1 MNATGHCKRI
11 LLVDDHP
18 VVRDGLAQLINRSG
32 DLVVCGEAGEPMGAV
47 RALEEMEP
55 DLVIVDISL
64 NGADGLDLIKQIR
77 ARWPALPILVLSM
90 HNEEL
95 FAERVLRAGARG
107 YIMKQEATR
116 SVLTA
121 IRKVLAGEVHLS
133 GELQAHLLRRF
144 VGGDGGRGRLP
155 IDTLSDRELAVLEL
169 IGRGQGTRAVA
180 GELKLSIKTVESY
193 RDHIKKKLNLRT
205 STQLIQY
212 AVHWVQDVQGPNPS

>member
-1 MNATGHCKRI
+1 MINVGERRRI

-32 DLVVCGEAGEPMGAV
+32 DLTVCREAGDAAEALH
-47 RALEEMEP
+47 ALEEALP
-55 DLVIVDISL
+55 DLAIVDISL
-64 NGADGLDLIKQIR
+64 KGVDGLELIKQVR
-77 ARWPALPILVLSM
+77 ARWPTLPILVLSM

-107 YIMKQEATR
+107 YIMKQEATG

-121 IRKVLAGEVHLS
+121 IRKVLGGDVYLS
-133 GELQAHLLRRF
+133 GELQAHLLSRF
-144 VGGDGGRGRLP
+144 VGGGSKRGRLP
-155 IDTLSDRELAVLEL
+155 IDTLSDRELTVLEL
-169 IGRGQGTRAVA
+169 IGRGQSTRAIA

-193 RDHIKKKLNLRT
+193 RDHIKKKLSLRT

-212 AVHWVQDVQGPNPS
+212 GVRWVQDVQGDRLR